1 MVVAPLLRLPFGMRC
16 MSSTLYMN
24 SISIASKTTCSSLK
38 GLRSNYRQLQR
49 FSTTPAT
56 WQNAALDRTRN
67 IGIIAHID
75 AGKTT
80 TTERML
86 FYSGFTRRIGDVD
99 EGSTVTDFLPAER
112 ARGITIQ
119 SAAITFHWPPGEV
132 DAASGPQT
140 GAQDEPA
147 LRSTYPHTINLIDTP
162 GHADFT
168 FEVMRSLRILD
179 GAVCILDGVA
189 GVEAQTEK
197 VWNQASTYNIPR
209 LIFVNKL
216 DRDGAA
222 FGRTVR
228 EVSSRLGVYPAVC
241 QIPWFQ
247 GGNGSFV
254 GVADAIN
261 LQGLR
266 WKEGEDGRTVKMVAL
281 EQLEAEEPSLA
292 QELRRARIALVEL
305 LSEHDEE
312 MVEKFFE
319 CEEDH
324 LSVSPA
330 DIIQSLRHCV
340 LDQSSRIIP
349 LFAGASFRNMGVQ
362 PLLDSIVNL
371 LPSPPEAPDPEVSIA
386 GVKGGLQDLLSGDL
400 VVEES
405 EKVSA
410 RSKGKQKKNKNT
422 ALQTS
427 FKDAIGKLQSCA
439 LAFKVVNDAKR
450 GVLVYVRVY
459 SGSLDRNSLLFNTN
473 LHLSERAPR
482 LLKMYANDAVEVDS
496 IPAGHIGVVVGLK
509 QTRTGDTLVSY
520 AGNKATP
527 PEPLTSLQ
535 LRPIAVPPPV
545 FFTSVEPHSLSEEK
559 RMQECLALLLREDPS
574 LHVTVDEESGQT
586 LLSGM
591 GELHL
596 EIARDRLINDLK
608 AKATMG
614 RIEIGYRES
623 ALGASS
629 PIRKIFDKEIAGRK
643 GKAGC
648 TAVVEQLD
656 ESVEPQQMDED
667 TLLVETYDGNQ
678 IVVRA
683 PGLQADG
690 SSHGDDQTSLLHV
703 LGMDLV
709 SFRTAL
715 KNGAMAALA
724 RGPQFTFPMHNT
736 RVTLTIDPAV
746 DLFGNETTTSALS
759 SAARQATAAA
769 LRDVQAGAGTTMMEP
784 VMNVIISVDEA
795 SLGSVVHDISS
806 SRGGH
811 IISLDDEIPLGDA
824 DASASSQAALK
835 EALPPIDT
843 NRVYAPPDPFQTAS
857 VGVEIP
863 AATARPR
870 TITAKVPL
878 KEMVGYLKHLRS
890 LTAGRGT
897 FVMSVDR
904 FENMSGQ
911 RQKVVLAELR
921 GGF

>member
-1 MVVAPLLRLPFGMRC
+1 MGDEMVVASLLRVPQSGMRC
-16 MSSTLYMN
+16 MGSHWYRTSSPLKSFLDIKKFRPSM
-24 SISIASKTTCSSLK
+24 SSA
-38 GLRSNYRQLQR
+38 RC
-49 FSTTPAT
+49 FSTSLTR
-56 WQNAALDRTRN
+56 WQDEVLDRTRN

-119 SAAITFHWPPGEV
+119 SAAITFHWPPGDGNE
-132 DAASGPQT
+132 
-140 GAQDEPA
+140 AQPGVRDESLP
-147 LRSTYPHTINLIDTP
+147 RSAVSHTINLIDTP

-197 VWNQASTYNIPR
+197 VWHQASTYQIPR
-209 LIFVNKL
+209 VIYVNKL

-228 EVSSRLGVYPAVC
+228 EVSSRLSVYPAVC
-241 QIPWFQ
+241 HIPWFVA
-247 GGNGSFV
+247 GTGPFIGI
-254 GVADAIN
+254 ADAIN

-266 WKEGEDGRTVKMVAL
+266 WKDGEDGRSVKMMSFD
-281 EQLEAEEPSLA
+281 QLEKEEPSLA
-292 QELRRARIALVEL
+292 QELKKARVALVEL
-305 LSEHDEE
+305 LSEQDETI
-312 MVEKFFE
+312 VEKFFE
-319 CEEDH
+319 CDEDH
-324 LSVSPA
+324 LAVSSM
-330 DIIQSLRHCV
+330 DIIDSLRRCV
-340 LDQSSRIIP
+340 LDPSSRIVP

-362 PLLDSIVNL
+362 PLLDAVVNL
-371 LPSPPEAPDPEVSIA
+371 LPSPPEAPDPEVSIG
-386 GVKGGLQDLLSGDL
+386 GVKGGLRRLLSGDL
-400 VVEES
+400 IVEQS
-405 EKVSA
+405 EKVSSPA
-410 RSKGKQKKNKNT
+410 KGKKKKNM
-422 ALQTS
+422 ALQAS
-427 FKDAIGKLQSCA
+427 PKDAISKLQSCA

-509 QTRTGDTLVSY
+509 HARTGDTLVSY

-535 LRPIAVPPPV
+535 LRPIDVPPPV

-559 RMQECLALLLREDPS
+559 KMQDSLALLLREDPS
-574 LHVTVDEESGQT
+574 LHISVDEESGQT

-608 AKATMG
+608 AKASMG

-629 PIRKIFDKEIAGRK
+629 AITKMFDKDIAGRR

-648 TAVVEQLD
+648 TAI
-656 ESVEPQQMDED
+656 VEPFSDGEEASELSDED
-667 TLLVETYDGNQ
+667 TLLAETIEGNQ
-678 IVVRA
+678 IIIRA
-683 PGLQADG
+683 PGLQLERTSRG
-690 SSHGDDQTSLLHV
+690 EEESSPLLPP
-703 LGMDLV
+703 GMDIVTL
-709 SFRTAL
+709 RTAL
-715 KNGAMAALA
+715 QNGSLAALA

-736 RVTLTIDPAV
+736 RVTLTVNPTEH
-746 DLFGNETTTSALS
+746 LFGGDTTASALS
-759 SAARQATAAA
+759 AAARQATSAA
-769 LRDVQAGAGTTMMEP
+769 LRELPAGPGTAMMEP
-784 VMNVIISVDEA
+784 VMNVVISVDEA

-811 IISLDDEIPLGDA
+811 IISLDEEVPLPST
-824 DASASSQAALK
+824 DASPDSVVGQ
-835 EALPPIDT
+835 EDLPPIDP
-843 NRVYAPPDPFQTAS
+843 NRVYAPLDPFESPSLGAEIS
-857 VGVEIP
+857 VS
-863 AATARPR
+863 TSRPR

-904 FENMSGQ
+904 FENMSAQ
-911 RQKVVLAELR
+911 RQKAVMTELR

>member
-1 MVVAPLLRLPFGMRC
+1 
-16 MSSTLYMN
+16 
-24 SISIASKTTCSSLK
+24 
-38 GLRSNYRQLQR
+38 
-49 FSTTPAT
+49 
-56 WQNAALDRTRN
+56 LDRTRN

-119 SAAITFHWPPGEV
+119 SAAITFHWPPGGGSE
-132 DAASGPQT
+132 AAQSNPR
-140 GAQDEPA
+140 DESLP
-147 LRSTYPHTINLIDTP
+147 RSAVSHTINLIDTP

-197 VWNQASTYNIPR
+197 VWHQASTYRIPR
-209 LIFVNKL
+209 VIYVNKL

-228 EVSSRLGVYPAVC
+228 EVSSRLSVYPAVC
-241 QIPWFQ
+241 HIPWFEA
-247 GGNGSFV
+247 GTGPFV
-254 GVADAIN
+254 GIADAIN

-266 WKEGEDGRTVKMVAL
+266 WREGEDGRTIKMMNL
-281 EQLEAEEPSLA
+281 QQLDAEEPALA
-292 QELRRARIALVEL
+292 QELRKARAALVEL
-305 LSEHDEE
+305 LSEQDETI
-312 MVEKFFE
+312 VEKFFE
-319 CEEDH
+319 CDEDH
-324 LSVSPA
+324 MAVSSM
-330 DIIQSLRHCV
+330 DIIESLRRCV
-340 LDQSSRIIP
+340 LDPTSRIVP

-362 PLLDSIVNL
+362 PLLDAVVNL
-371 LPSPPEAPDPEVSIA
+371 LPSPPEAPDPEVSIG
-386 GVKGGLQDLLSGDL
+386 GVKGGLRRLLSGDL
-400 VVEES
+400 IVEQS
-405 EKVSA
+405 EKA
-410 RSKGKQKKNKNT
+410 ATPAKGQKKKSA
-422 ALQTS
+422 ALQTNP
-427 FKDAIGKLQSCA
+427 KDAIGKLQSCA
-439 LAFKVVNDAKR
+439 LAFKVVNDPKR

-482 LLKMYANDAVEVDS
+482 LLKMHANDAVEVDS

-509 QTRTGDTLVSY
+509 HARTGDTLVTY
-520 AGNKATP
+520 AGNKPTP

-535 LRPIAVPPPV
+535 LRPIDVPPPV

-559 RMQECLALLLREDPS
+559 KMQESLALLLREDPS
-574 LHVTVDEESGQT
+574 LHVSVDEESGQT

-608 AKATMG
+608 AKASMG
-614 RIEIGYRES
+614 SIEIGYRES
-623 ALGASS
+623 GLGASS
-629 PIRKIFDKEIAGRK
+629 AITKIFDKEIAGRR

-648 TAVVEQLD
+648 TAI
-656 ESVEPQQMDED
+656 VEPFGEEEISEAADED
-667 TLLVETYDGNQ
+667 TLLAETIEGNQ
-678 IVVRA
+678 IIIRA
-683 PGLQADG
+683 PGLQMERAG
-690 SSHGDDQTSLLHV
+690 RAEEEISPFLPP
-703 LGMDLV
+703 GMDAVTL
-709 SFRTAL
+709 RTAL
-715 KNGAMAALA
+715 QNGALAALA

-736 RVTLTIDPAV
+736 RVTLTINPAEH
-746 DLFGNETTTSALS
+746 LFGSDTTTSALS
-759 SAARQATAAA
+759 AAARQATSAA
-769 LRDVQAGAGTTMMEP
+769 LRELPAGPGTVMMEP

-811 IISLDDEIPLGDA
+811 IVSLDEEVPLTA
-824 DASASSQAALK
+824 TDASPTDPVVGQ
-835 EALPPIDT
+835 EDLPPIDPK
-843 NRVYAPPDPFQTAS
+843 RVYAPLDPFESPSLGAEVS
-857 VGVEIP
+857 VS
-863 AATARPR
+863 TSRPR
-870 TITAKVPL
+870 NITAKVPL

-904 FENMSGQ
+904 FENMSSQ
-911 RQKVVLAELR
+911 RQKAVIAELR